1 MIDFSGLGQILQG
14 SAAGAQGRGGE
25 FSLLMDERAKLSRE
39 RKLQDEQVSDARK
52 AAGVQDAYMVGNLID
67 SGKYSAALR
76 AVESRIEHINKLGGN
91 PAETIAVYDALKS
104 GDPARVSAARKGLQ
118 DVVDSGANLWRPQR
132 PEDSIDYK
140 KFEFEQNKF
149 NQEQALRERAQA
161 WKEQHPNEGAADK
174 NGLFGSP
181 DTVKDEAGNLFKNVI
196 VQSNGG
202 ATTRLLPIGH
212 NSAPVGNVSVVGQYG
227 LTAGE
232 KVGQA
237 GAETDITEKKKQAN
251 KLSEDLYGKINTI
264 NSGLQTF
271 QQGIDAIDKG
281 ANTGVIQNL
290 MPSLKA
296 STIELDNVK
305 RRLGAD
311 VLTSGIF
318 GIASERD
325 VKTAFDMAAP
335 PLAPQELKK
344 WLVDRQQSQAK
355 VRDIYEKAIDYLAE
369 GNTIADLQ
377 KLQRQ
382 KRDESNLA
390 INKDKAPKKS
400 GGVLHIDASGNKA
413 MVYPDGSYEEVN

>member
-1 MIDFSGLGQILQG
+1 MLNSIAQALGGFSAGIQG
-14 SAAGAQGRGGE
+14 NGSQYSAMLDQREALDREKRMQNESLDRDRLKAMVQDSYGVKTLIESGKTSAAIK
-25 FSLLMDERAKLSRE
+25 LL
-39 RKLQDEQVSDARK
+39 Q
-52 AAGVQDAYMVGNLID
+52 N
-67 SGKYSAALR
+67 
-76 AVESRIEHINKLGGN
+76 RIEHINRLGGD
-91 PAETIAVYDALKS
+91 PRDTKAVYDQLVS
-104 GDPARVSAARKGLQ
+104 GDPAQVMAAQKTLS
-118 DVVDSGANLWRPQR
+118 DVVDAGVAGGLWAPPQR

-140 KFEFEQNKF
+140 KFQ
-149 NQEQALRERAQA
+149 QEQSVREGDLALRQRAQD
-161 WKEQHPNEGAADK
+161 WKEKNPNAGVADK

-202 ATTRLLPIGH
+202 ATTKLLPIGH

-271 QQGIDAIDKG
+271 QQGIDAIDSG
-281 ANTGVIQNL
+281 ANTGVVQNL
-290 MPSLKA
+290 LPSLKA

-335 PLAPQELKK
+335 PLAPQDLKK
-344 WLVDRQQSQAK
+344 WLIDRQQAQAK
-355 VRDIYEKAIDYLAE
+355 VRDVYEKAVDYLAE

-390 INKDKAPKKS
+390 INKDKTPKDSS
-400 GGVLHIDASGNKA
+400 GLNIGRFKV
-413 MVYPDGSYEEVN
+413 EVH